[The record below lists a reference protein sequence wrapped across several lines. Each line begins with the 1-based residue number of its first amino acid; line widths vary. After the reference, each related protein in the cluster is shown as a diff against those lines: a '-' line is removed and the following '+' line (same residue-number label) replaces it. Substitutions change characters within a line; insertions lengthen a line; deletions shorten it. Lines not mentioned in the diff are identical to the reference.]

1 MHKDFCVPL
10 ILIMLLGGCTTSPLK
25 THAPRKSVEQ
35 QARALI
41 AQGDYQQAGAQYL
54 KAAEAARN
62 AERQTYLLIAAD
74 SFIQAH
80 DLERANNILNKLAS
94 ENLGGTLAHQQMICR
109 AGLALADDRPAQV
122 ITLLQRVAVT
132 GRWNERAHRLRSEAL
147 FQQGDYL
154 NSARERIVIDGPA
167 TAKNQ
172 RLSDHYA
179 IWEALSKLTDSDL
192 QQHRKSPPDTL
203 SGWLELV
210 ELTRLYMRQPDALRE
225 VTPHWQMRYPAHP
238 ASTGFIDELLGS
250 MTVAGQVPTQIALL
264 LPLSGPLAGPA
275 SALRDGIL
283 AAYFESPESQ
293 LRPLIRIYDTSNDP
307 DTIMAIYRQ
316 AVAEGAMFVIG
327 PLSKASVEV
336 LAQAGSLP
344 VPVLTLNQVDTVT
357 ASSDALYQFGL
368 SPEDEAREAARRAWR
383 DGHARAIAFIPQ
395 GNWGE
400 RVFIAF
406 YDEWQKL
413 GGTLLDS
420 VFYNPGDPDHGK
432 QISAMLNIDLSKAR
446 HKKLVR
452 LFGQHIEFE
461 PRRRMDLDFIFLLAR
476 PGQARLI
483 RPQFSFHRASRVPIY
498 ATSHLYTGLPDKAR
512 DTDLNGILFCDM
524 PWILDKDSSWQHIKQ
539 SIDSQWPEQSRKYT
553 RLYAMGI
560 DAWQI
565 IPYLGQLGTGMF
577 SEYLGVTGNL
587 SLDHKRHLHRELHW
601 ARFRHGLPLAEQQ
614 NEHGEAAD
622 TF

>member
-1 MHKDFCVPL
+1 
-10 ILIMLLGGCTTSPLK
+10 
-25 THAPRKSVEQ
+25 
-35 QARALI
+35 
-41 AQGDYQQAGAQYL
+41 
-54 KAAEAARN
+54 
-62 AERQTYLLIAAD
+62 
-74 SFIQAH
+74 
-80 DLERANNILNKLAS
+80 
-94 ENLGGTLAHQQMICR
+94 
-109 AGLALADDRPAQV
+109 
-122 ITLLQRVAVT
+122 
-132 GRWNERAHRLRSEAL
+132 
-147 FQQGDYL
+147 
-154 NSARERIVIDGPA
+154 
-167 TAKNQ
+167 
-172 RLSDHYA
+172 
-179 IWEALSKLTDSDL
+179 
-192 QQHRKSPPDTL
+192 
-203 SGWLELV
+203 
-210 ELTRLYMRQPDALRE
+210 
-225 VTPHWQMRYPAHP
+225 
-238 ASTGFIDELLGS
+238 
-250 MTVAGQVPTQIALL
+250 
-264 LPLSGPLAGPA
+264 
-275 SALRDGIL
+275 
-283 AAYFESPESQ
+283 
-293 LRPLIRIYDTSNDP
+293 
-307 DTIMAIYRQ
+307 
-316 AVAEGAMFVIG
+316 MFVIG

-524 PWILDKDSSWQHIKQ
+524 PWTLNEGRGWQHIKQ

-553 RLYAMGI
+553 RLYAMGF